1 MSQGLNYP
9 FIAHWVLTQISP
21 GVFFVGEIYLQYLMV
36 TRGLDLVFIG
46 KSNAVV
52 FRSRLLFVTCAIVH
66 TTFDSVYVCTNEQ
79 KNGKLLACV
88 SSLNKSLVLFTNGVK
103 TIHTIRSIIRQ
114 LRTNFII
121 NISNLIK

>member
-52 FRSRLLFVTCAIVH
+52 FRSRQFVTCAIVH
-66 TTFDSVYVCTNEQ
+66 TTFDSAYVCTND
-79 KNGKLLACV
+79 
-88 SSLNKSLVLFTNGVK
+88 
-103 TIHTIRSIIRQ
+103 R
-114 LRTNFII
+114 RTGNCQRA
-121 NISNLIK
+121 